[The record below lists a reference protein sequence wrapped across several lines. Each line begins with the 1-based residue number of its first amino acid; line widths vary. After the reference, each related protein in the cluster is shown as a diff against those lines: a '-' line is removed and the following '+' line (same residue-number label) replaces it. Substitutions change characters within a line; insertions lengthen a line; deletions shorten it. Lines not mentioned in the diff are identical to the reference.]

1 VSILTQLK
9 SLPTVHNGHAVDPKA
24 LKAAIDYAT
33 AVQGPTAVRVKWTS
47 DKAKVTRKDHRSKK
61 IESVGTAVAGIGIE
75 HKNLPQNA
83 DKETGELKGSTW
95 LLYPYIM
102 ISDAEGRIKVRL
114 YPVAET
120 IKSHFIVDG
129 EVKDSKED
137 KAEVKGWLYARKP
150 STHDT
155 LTIDVFVENLELL

>member
-1 VSILTQLK
+1 MSILTQITN
-9 SLPTVHNGHAVDPKA
+9 LPTVHNGHAVDPVA

-33 AVQGPTAVRVKWTS
+33 AVSGPTAVRVKWTS
-47 DKAKVTRKDHRSKK
+47 DKAKTTRKDHRAKK
-61 IESVGTAVAGIGIE
+61 IASVGTAVAGVGIQY
-75 HKNLPQNA
+75 KDLPQNQGV
-83 DKETGELKGSTW
+83 ETGELKGSEW

-102 ISDAEGRIKVRL
+102 ISDAGRIKVRL

-120 IKSHFIVDG
+120 IKSHYVVDG
-129 EVKDSKED
+129 EVVDSKEG